1 MRLHRA
7 AEGATNAKMAK
18 RAATREAESTPP
30 EKRPR
35 RRSERVKNKKEG
47 GVIRSPWRS
56 PEEKASKPS
65 PAASKQV
72 AVVKKDKKKSKA
84 IVERGKSSDAVAT
97 QSTSGKEESNVIYIG
112 HVPHGFYEHQMRG
125 YFAQFGDVTKVK
137 LSRSKTSG
145 KSKGYAF
152 VEFESSEVAKI
163 AAEAMHDYLM
173 FGQKLV
179 CNLVPLEDLH
189 PHTFKGSNQRFKKI
203 PWRKIESERHNKERT
218 AEEETRRIKKL
229 ATKDSKRQKKIKAAG
244 IDYDFQGYVSKTSS
258 AKKAPKAT

>member
-1 MRLHRA
+1 M
-7 AEGATNAKMAK
+7 ATK
-18 RAATREAESTPP
+18 RTATREAESTPP

-97 QSTSGKEESNVIYIG
+97 QSTSGEEESNVIYIG

-203 PWRKIESERHNKERT
+203 PWRKIESERNNKERT

-258 AKKAPKAT
+258 AKKKAPKATKAKRKSKAKK